1 MNNKII
7 SMLLNFSKK
16 ILPPILFM
24 FAGMII
30 FSGIGNLFLGGMKGF
45 GFVSILVGIFI
56 VFLLN
61 KYNLDFKEKPKENTK
76 Q

>member
-24 FAGMII
+24 FCGMII
-30 FSGIGNLFLGGMKGF
+30 AAGIGSLFVGGMEGF
-45 GFVSILVGIFI
+45 GFAFILVGLFIIFI
-56 VFLLN
+56 LN
-61 KYNLDFKEKPKENTK
+61 KFNLDFKEKNKKTK